1 MAKTVRVNATNVDH
15 LHGPYKLYY
24 KHVFTDDGFRRKNP
38 TKRFTF
44 ILLFNK
50 FTKYVSI
57 AGIEELS
64 KTEELGKNLRKSS
77 INKIIKAVH

>member
-1 MAKTVRVNATNVDH
+1 VAKTVRVNTTNIDH

-38 TKRFTF
+38 KKRLTF
-44 ILLFNK
+44 ILRFNK

-64 KTEELGKNLRKSS
+64 KTGRIRQEPE
-77 INKIIKAVH
+77 KIIHK